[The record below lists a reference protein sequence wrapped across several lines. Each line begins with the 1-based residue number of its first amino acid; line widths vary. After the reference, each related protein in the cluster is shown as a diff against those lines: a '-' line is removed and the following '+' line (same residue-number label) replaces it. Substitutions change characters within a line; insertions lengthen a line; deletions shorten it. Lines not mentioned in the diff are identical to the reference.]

1 MDRNVRTVLE
11 VLYPLGV
18 GMENDIANPL
28 RQLFPIADRT
38 DPNLPHQ
45 ISLLKRFLTY
55 LIDDD
60 ILHIEDKSSYQTLGQ
75 DHPQGGKRY
84 LDGTWPVSA
93 AMTLKAYE
101 QYEKMLEK
109 ERGEDLDSSV
119 RLTNRVSRRLT
130 RVTVGVSV
138 AALIVS
144 VLAIFK
150 DNIWPT
156 EKSPIPA
163 LQEINST
170 LQSSQKR
177 LDSLHK
183 SLHEIQETLK
193 NLKYASAK
201 VDTPKAPAK
210 PKPVDKP

>member
-1 MDRNVRTVLE
+1 MDRNVRIVLE

-18 GMENDIANPL
+18 GMENDIADPL
-28 RQLFPIADRT
+28 RRLFPVTSTT
-38 DPNLPHQ
+38 DQNLPHQ
-45 ISLLKRFLTY
+45 VALLKRFLNY
-55 LIDDD
+55 LVEDNM
-60 ILHIEDKSSYQTLGQ
+60 LHVEDKSSYMELGK
-75 DHPQGGKRY
+75 DHPNGGKRY

-130 RVTVGVSV
+130 RVTVWISI

-144 VLAIFK
+144 ALSIFK

-170 LQSSQKR
+170 LQNNQQR
-177 LDSLHK
+177 LDNLDK
-183 SLHEIQETLK
+183 SLHEIQENLKTLK
-193 NLKYASAK
+193 HAASK
-201 VDTPKAPAK
+201 VDTPKTPKK
-210 PKPVDKP
+210 PNADNK